1 MRDCL
6 RSSSRLTANL
16 KGAGFGVKSYRQ
28 YCALARGLDV
38 IGDRWVLLIVRE
50 LLWGPRRYGE
60 LAYGLPGI
68 ATNLLAERLRTM
80 QASGLVARAH
90 DDRYQLTEWG
100 EGLRE
105 VVADIGRWASPLMG
119 SIAVAD
125 GDSFRSHWI
134 AHPVAALFPRVD
146 PARPELSIEV
156 RCSDEPITIRSAEGR
171 VSVQPGR
178 AAAPDLV
185 LTGPPDAIIGL
196 LARQIDAADAKARGL
211 AITGGLRLLRRLRP
225 TTPTPR

>member
-1 MRDCL
+1 
-6 RSSSRLTANL
+6 
-16 KGAGFGVKSYRQ
+16 VKSYRQ

-50 LLWGPRRYGE
+50 LLCGPRRYGE
-60 LAYGLPGI
+60 LAYALPGI

-80 QASGLVARAH
+80 QGDGLVARAD
-90 DDRYQLTEWG
+90 DDRYRLTERG

-105 VVADIGRWASPLMG
+105 LLAAIGRWASPLTG
-119 SIAVAD
+119 SIAD
-125 GDSFRSHWI
+125 GDAFRSHWI
-134 AHPVAALFPRVD
+134 AHPVAALFPGVD

-156 RCSDEPITIRSAEGR
+156 RCGDEPMTIRSAQGR
-171 VSVQPGR
+171 VSVEPGR
-178 AAAPDLV
+178 AAAPHLV

-196 LARQIDAADAKARGL
+196 LARQIDAAEAKARGL

-225 TTPTPR
+225 TTPATR

>member
-1 MRDCL
+1 VR
-6 RSSSRLTANL
+6 
-16 KGAGFGVKSYRQ
+16 SYRQ
-28 YCALARGLDV
+28 YCALARGLDA

-50 LLWGPRRYGE
+50 LLGGPRRYGE

-80 QASGLVARAH
+80 QAKGLVARAD

-100 EGLRE
+100 EGLSE
-105 VVADIGRWASPLMG
+105 VMADIGRWASPLMG
-119 SIAVAD
+119 NVDD

-134 AHPVAALFPRVD
+134 VHPVVALFPGVD

-156 RCSDEPITIRSAEGR
+156 RCGDEPMTICSAEGR

-185 LTGPPDAIIGL
+185 LTGPPDATIGL
-196 LARQIDAADAKARGL
+196 LARQVDVAEANARGL
-211 AITGGLRLLRRLRP
+211 AITGDVRLLRRLRP
-225 TTPTPR
+225 TTPTTR